1 MFFFSAH
8 HLVMQYIYIKFYENI
23 HTGIKVKGRMRFS
36 LEKFQRDIIQ
46 QKLQVE
52 LLFFFSAHHLIT
64 LYICNKFHENIFQG
78 IKVIEQT
85 LFSKEKFQRGIILQ
99 QS

>member
-8 HLVMQYIYIKFYENI
+8 HLVMQYIYIKFYE
-23 HTGIKVKGRMRFS
+23 KYSYRYLRFS

-52 LLFFFSAHHLIT
+52 LLFFFSAHHLIM